1 MIARI
6 FMAGLMALSAGCTR
20 TDASEAPS
28 PGGGRIRSTLG
39 FSLLPPPGK
48 DWTEEFSND
57 KHEFSKK
64 TDPSVVTFLA
74 GAMDVKLHTPLP
86 DREAMA
92 AFVRAKKDDWGTDS
106 RYSDVSTSFLPDA
119 QLPSCVRYRMTVHD
133 HGAHNRGNH
142 AFLSMHIAGRFCT
155 HPQNPNAAVDI
166 FYSTRQ
172 IPEYDANDLHAEGEA
187 FIDSLAFETPRSPST
202 AGDR

>member
-57 KHEFSKK
+57 KLEFSKK

-92 AFVRAKKDDWGTDS
+92 AFVRAKKDDWGT
-106 RYSDVSTSFLPDA
+106 
-119 QLPSCVRYRMTVHD
+119 
-133 HGAHNRGNH
+133 
-142 AFLSMHIAGRFCT
+142 

-172 IPEYDANDLHAEGEA
+172 IPEYDANGLHAEGEA

-202 AGDR
+202 AGDQ